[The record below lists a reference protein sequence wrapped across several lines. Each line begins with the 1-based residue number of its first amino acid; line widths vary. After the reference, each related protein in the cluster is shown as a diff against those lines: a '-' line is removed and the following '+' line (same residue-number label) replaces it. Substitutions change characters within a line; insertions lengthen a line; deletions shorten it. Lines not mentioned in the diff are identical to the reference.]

1 MEGTSDIPLNML
13 PSLKAAMAVMVAT
26 EQKDAQKAS
35 GGMASM
41 GNRTPRP
48 TAPRLES
55 FPEPD
60 NVELLTELPP
70 EAAMRQE
77 AVRTNTKPINQ
88 SNIEKSN
95 LSPEIKKLM
104 MEHQI
109 DDPATYV
116 SPELDIAGNTRT
128 DLMGIT
134 EDVAPKTKPLNEY
147 KSAGVSIAEPLTN
160 YAPPLADADAIRKL
174 VQEEVLQI
182 MSETYVDKVRKKA
195 IEDTMRILKSKGLLK

>member
-60 NVELLTELPP
+60 NVKLLTELPP

>member
-1 MEGTSDIPLNML
+1 M
-13 PSLKAAMAVMVAT
+13 
-26 EQKDAQKAS
+26 
-35 GGMASM
+35 
-41 GNRTPRP
+41 
-48 TAPRLES
+48 
-55 FPEPD
+55 
-60 NVELLTELPP
+60 
-70 EAAMRQE
+70 
-77 AVRTNTKPINQ
+77 NQ

-116 SPELDIAGNTRT
+116 SPELDIASNTRT

-134 EDVAPKTKPLNEY
+134 EDVAPKTKPLNKY
-147 KSAGVSIAEPLTN
+147 KGAGVSIAEPITN